1 MFDGWWELFAA
12 AIGGG
17 AFLKLFEILYKEA
30 ADWWKA
36 RSVTARGVT
45 SSLEPLVK
53 SADELVGKLRSLAE
67 QDFIPIRRQTSANLS
82 DTDFASLVFL
92 FVQFW
97 SWIEVFRMESFDSAL
112 GGSAKGRQIARF
124 LDCLES
130 RRVRIIDRASQRAAG
145 EAALLAGRPA
155 NFVQLVKLHAEDSY
169 VQRWLAPLIDF
180 LAKLDG
186 NAERQR
192 LLQYQVVLHAMIDT
206 LDRKHIVTKD
216 RPGVSNKLSKNSLRA
231 LEYRVFG
238 VYLTFVKRRDKYLGP
253 PNRRP

>member
-17 AFLKLFEILYKEA
+17 ASFKLLEILYKEA
-30 ADWWKA
+30 TDWWKA
-36 RSVTARGVT
+36 RSLSARGVT

-67 QDFIPIRRQTSANLS
+67 QDFIPVRRQKNADLS
-82 DTDFASLVFL
+82 ETDFASLVFL

-97 SWIEVFRMESFDSAL
+97 SWVEVFRMQSFDSDL
-112 GGSAKGRQIARF
+112 GGSARGRQIASF

-130 RRVRIIDRASQRAAG
+130 RRVRIIDRASQRATG
-145 EAALLAGRPA
+145 EAAILEGRPA
-155 NFVQLVKLHAEDSY
+155 NFVQLVRLHAEDAY
-169 VQRWLAPLIDF
+169 TQRWLAPLIDF
-180 LAKLDG
+180 LARLDG

-206 LDRKHIVTKD
+206 LDPKHIITKD
-216 RPGVSNKLSKNSLRA
+216 RPGVGNKLSKNSLRA
-231 LEYRVFG
+231 LKYRVFG
-238 VYLTFVKRRDKYLGP
+238 VYLTFVKRREKYLGP

>member
-1 MFDGWWELFAA
+1 MLDGWWELFAA
-12 AIGGG
+12 ALGGG
-17 AFLKLFEILYKEA
+17 ASLKLFELLYKEVTE
-30 ADWWKA
+30 WWKA
-36 RSVTARGVT
+36 RSLDARGVT

-67 QDFIPIRRQTSANLS
+67 QDFIPIRKRPGVGLS
-82 DTDFASLVFL
+82 ETDFASLVFL

-97 SWIEVFRMESFDSAL
+97 SWVEIFRIQSFDSAL
-112 GGSAKGRQIARF
+112 GGSTRGKKVARF

-130 RRVRIIDRASQRAAG
+130 RRVRIVDRASQRAVG
-145 EAALLAGRPA
+145 ESAIVAGRPA
-155 NFVQLVKLHAEDSY
+155 NFVQLVRLYDEDPY
-169 VQRWLAPLIDF
+169 AQRWLDPLIVF
-180 LAKLDG
+180 LTKLDG
-186 NAERQR
+186 NSERQR

-206 LDRKHIVTKD
+206 LDRKHIVTKN
-216 RPGVSNKLSKNSLRA
+216 RPGVQNKLSKNSLRA